1 MMLRGCVHVTQTGTP
16 VGAEGNMDATT
27 SCRKSFAQCLRQW
40 PEAQSTAWLRENS
53 GAAQLESKKTSG
65 CSFLQ
70 KMLRQ
75 TFLFWT
81 KFTKHPK
88 TCYCSTFT
96 LLLTCKQIE
105 SSFIM
110 GHISLFHLFQ
120 SFKPNVLYLSLACCS
135 IIRRLW
141 RWRTRSACW
150 WSFRRR
156 QHRWR
161 DDCRGT
167 WARMSTYRSCC
178 RRLRTSLGSTLWQ

>member
-1 MMLRGCVHVTQTGTP
+1 MILRGCVHVTQTGTP
-16 VGAEGNMDATT
+16 VGVEGNMDATT
-27 SCRKSFAQCLRQW
+27 SCRKSSAQCLRQW

-53 GAAQLESKKTSG
+53 GAAHLESKKTSG
-65 CSFLQ
+65 YSFLQ

-156 QHRWR
+156 
-161 DDCRGT
+161 
-167 WARMSTYRSCC
+167 
-178 RRLRTSLGSTLWQ
+178 